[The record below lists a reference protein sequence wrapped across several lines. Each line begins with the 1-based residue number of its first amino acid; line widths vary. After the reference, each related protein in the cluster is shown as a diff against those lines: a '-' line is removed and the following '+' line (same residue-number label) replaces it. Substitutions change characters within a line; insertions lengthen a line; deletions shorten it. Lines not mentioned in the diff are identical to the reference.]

1 MLHNAPPLGTTT
13 IVKYMSY
20 RPVTT
25 VFQSTAYAMVAR
37 VSMQSGMDEGMGRTR
52 EVVWVDNLDALKL
65 PPGVDVLLARFPNIW
80 FAYRLWLLW
89 WLLLGVLCKCAKA

>member
-25 VFQSTAYAMVAR
+25 VFQSTAYAVASR
-37 VSMQSGMDEGMGRTR
+37 VSVQSSMDEGMGRTP
-52 EVVWVDNLDALKL
+52 EVVQVDDLYAPKL
-65 PPGVDVLLARFPNIW
+65 PPGVDVLLARFPNIG
-80 FAYRLWLLW
+80 FACRLWPLW
-89 WLLLGVLCKCAKA
+89 